1 MAQKLSAGLNELA
14 CSQMPIEIKVYSKSS
29 DFHFVLHTFLN
40 LMLGSKDF
48 NNILNVV
55 GLKEWSWVNPY
66 YEFEIEKS
74 LEEIKSIQL
83 DPENQLLMLIRTI
96 IYL

>member
-1 MAQKLSAGLNELA
+1 
-14 CSQMPIEIKVYSKSS
+14 MPIEIKVYSKSS
-29 DFHFVLHTFLN
+29 EPILYYIPLN

-83 DPENQLLMLIRTI
+83 DPENQLLDVNPNNNLFINN
-96 IYL
+96 LN